1 VKPST
6 RTTIATH
13 ARSSVTVPRRSSG
26 ITHSAP
32 ETFPAT
38 SQPGGSSPAS
48 SLASPAAARPAVGTA
63 GRSRRTGVFAVWAAV
78 GDTAAATGAIRHP
91 RGVTRAFDSRLRS
104 TTGVKGRVAAVGIRR
119 RRRRRG
125 AWGGVW
131 DVKHGR
137 IRRLGALRVVR
148 GRIRRRSRRIRR
160 AGTRTAVITRAI
172 RSELLPVVGAV
183 LDGAQEG
190 PDDKSGGR

>member
-6 RTTIATH
+6 RTTTATR
-13 ARSSVTVPRRSSG
+13 ARSNGTVPRRSSG

-32 ETFPAT
+32 ETFRLLLNPAV
-38 SQPGGSSPAS
+38 PSPAS

-63 GRSRRTGVFAVWAAV
+63 GRSRRTGDFAVWAAV
-78 GDTAAATGAIRHP
+78 GVTAAATGAIRHP
-91 RGVTRAFDSRLRS
+91 RGVTRAFDSRLPS

-125 AWGGVW
+125 AWGGAL

-172 RSELLPVVGAV
+172 RSELCRL
-183 LDGAQEG
+183 
-190 PDDKSGGR
+190 SGRC

>member
-1 VKPST
+1 MKPST
-6 RTTIATH
+6 RTTTATR
-13 ARSSVTVPRRSSG
+13 ARSNVTVPRRSSG

-32 ETFPAT
+32 ETFPRLLNPAVL
-38 SQPGGSSPAS
+38 SPAS
-48 SLASPAAARPAVGTA
+48 SLESPAAARPAVGTA
-63 GRSRRTGVFAVWAAV
+63 GRCRRTGVFAAWAAV

-91 RGVTRAFDSRLRS
+91 RGVTRAFDSRRRL

-119 RRRRRG
+119 PRRRRG

-137 IRRLGALRVVR
+137 IRRLGARRVVR

-172 RSELLPVVGAV
+172 RSELRRL
-183 LDGAQEG
+183 
-190 PDDKSGGR
+190 SGRY